1 MTAPESPDDPGR
13 SLSLSLVIPAYNE
26 EARLPAGMAR
36 LAQAVDRGS
45 IDPWRTEFVVVDD
58 GSSDATS
65 ALARDLLSRYPH
77 VQSVRFEHNR
87 GKGAAVRTGVAL
99 ARSPLIAFADAD
111 MAIDPTQTPQF
122 TAALE
127 RSDLAIGSRAAS
139 GASVDRPSISRSVMN
154 LAFNRL
160 VNVVTRVSLD
170 DTQCGFKAFRSPAA
184 KLLFHCSVT
193 ERMAF
198 DVEVL
203 TLARRFGLSIEQLP
217 VQWLR
222 VRGSRVRS
230 WSDSRSMVRD
240 VLRSRRIVP
249 RAPRLEG
256 FRVTPVSSGTAAL
269 GRMARHLPVLDEPDG
284 RSLVLCPLTDEP
296 GVAALLMEA
305 RDAGLQPER
314 ATVGADWLAQRRP
327 LVLRRD
333 GVATGSPPSWPPGP
347 AGPDQYD
354 GRHGERAT
362 GRERAAT
369 DDGHR
374 AHPHP
379 GR

>member
-1 MTAPESPDDPGR
+1 MTARESPEDQGSSP
-13 SLSLSLVIPAYNE
+13 SLSLVIPAYNE

-36 LAQAVDRGS
+36 LAQAVDQGS
-45 IDPWRTEFVVVDD
+45 IDPSRTEFVVVDD
-58 GSSDATS
+58 GSTDATS
-65 ALARDLLSRYPH
+65 RLAGDLLSRYPH
-77 VQSVRFEHNR
+77 VQAVRFEHNR
-87 GKGAAVRTGVAL
+87 GKGAAVRAGVAL
-99 ARSPLIAFADAD
+99 ARAPLIAFADAD

-122 TAALE
+122 VAALA

-154 LAFNRL
+154 RVFNRL

-203 TLARRFGLSIEQLP
+203 TLARRFGLSIEQVP

-240 VLRSRRIVP
+240 VLRSRRDLPHGVADRRVP
-249 RAPRLEG
+249 RHPGL
-256 FRVTPVSSGTAAL
+256 L
-269 GRMARHLPVLDEPDG
+269 GR
-284 RSLVLCPLTDEP
+284 
-296 GVAALLMEA
+296 
-305 RDAGLQPER
+305 RDARTHGPAPPGAGR
-314 ATVGADWLAQRRP
+314 ARRTLAGP
-327 LVLRRD
+327 LPAHRRD
-333 GVATGSPPSWPPGP
+333 GCRGAAHGGPERRLSTPSAPRSGPTGSPSGDRSCC
-347 AGPDQYD
+347 A
-354 GRHGERAT
+354 RRV
-362 GRERAAT
+362 
-369 DDGHR
+369 
-374 AHPHP
+374 
-379 GR
+379 

>member
-58 GSSDATS
+58 GSTDATS
-65 ALARDLLSRYPH
+65 GLARDLLSRYPH

-122 TAALE
+122 VAALE

-240 VLRSRRIVP
+240 VLRSRRTVL
-249 RAPRLEG
+249 RAPRIEG
-256 FRVTPVSSGTAAL
+256 FRVTPVPSGTAAL
-269 GRMARHLPVLDEPDG
+269 GRMARHLPVLDEPGG
-284 RSLVLCPLTDEP
+284 RSLVLCPLTDET
-296 GVAALLMEA
+296 GVAALLLEA
-305 RDAGLQPER
+305 RDVGLQPER
-314 ATVGADWLAQRRP
+314 ASVGADWLARRRP
-327 LVLRRD
+327 LVLRRS
-333 GVATGSPPSWPPGP
+333 GVTTGSSPSRPPGP
-347 AGPDQYD
+347 VGPDHYD
-354 GRHGERAT
+354 GRDGERAT

-379 GR
+379 GG

>member
-1 MTAPESPDDPGR
+1 VTALEAPHEPGR
-13 SLSLSLVIPAYNE
+13 PLLLSLVIPAYNE

-36 LAQAVDRGS
+36 LAQAVERGS
-45 IDPWRTEFVVVDD
+45 I
-58 GSSDATS
+58 
-65 ALARDLLSRYPH
+65 LSRYPH

-87 GKGAAVRTGVAL
+87 GKGAAVRAGVAL
-99 ARSPLIAFADAD
+99 ARAPFIAFADAD

-122 TAALE
+122 VAALE

-154 LAFNRL
+154 RVFNRL

-203 TLARRFGLSIEQLP
+203 TLARRFGLSIEEVP

-222 VRGSRVRS
+222 VGGSRVRS

-240 VLRSRRIVP
+240 VLRARRIVT
-249 RAPRLEG
+249 RAPRING
-256 FRVTPVSSGTAAL
+256 FRVTPVPSGATTL
-269 GRMARHLPVLDEPDG
+269 ERLARHLPILDEPDG
-284 RSLVLCPLTDEP
+284 RSLVLCPLTDET
-296 GVAALLMEA
+296 GVAALLMAA
-305 RDAGLQPER
+305 RNAGLDPER

-327 LVLRRD
+327 LVLRRN
-333 GVATGSPPSWPPGP
+333 GVTTGSTPGRPPGRV
-347 AGPDQYD
+347 GPDQYD
-354 GRHGERAT
+354 GRDGERAT

>member
-1 MTAPESPDDPGR
+1 MTARESPEDQGSSP
-13 SLSLSLVIPAYNE
+13 SLSLVIPAYNE

-36 LAQAVDRGS
+36 LAQAVDQGS
-45 IDPWRTEFVVVDD
+45 IDPSRTEFVVVDD
-58 GSSDATS
+58 GSTDATS
-65 ALARDLLSRYPH
+65 RLAGDLLSRYPH
-77 VQSVRFEHNR
+77 VQAVRFEHNR
-87 GKGAAVRTGVAL
+87 GKGAAVRAGVAL
-99 ARSPLIAFADAD
+99 ARAPLIAFADAD

-122 TAALE
+122 VAALA

-154 LAFNRL
+154 RVFNRL

-203 TLARRFGLSIEQLP
+203 TLARRFGLSIEQVP

-240 VLRSRRIVP
+240 VLRSRQTFPMASRI
-249 RAPRLEG
+249 EG
-256 FRVTPVSSGTAAL
+256 FRVTPVSSGAATL
-269 GRMARHLPVLDEPDG
+269 ERMARHLPVLDEPDG
-284 RSLVLCPLTDEP
+284 RSLVLCPLTDET
-296 GVAALLMEA
+296 GVAALLMAA
-305 RDAGLQPER
+305 RNAGLDPER
-314 ATVGADWLAQRRP
+314 ATVGADWLAERRP
-327 LVLRRD
+327 LVLRQE
-333 GVATGSPPSWPPGP
+333 GVTTDSPASRAPGSVGR
-347 AGPDQYD
+347 ARYDGPD
-354 GRHGERAT
+354 GERAT

-374 AHPHP
+374 AYPRP
-379 GR
+379 RR